1 MATLNDSIEIEAT
14 PEDVF
19 DWFKNLKTGEEYRA
33 WHPNHVDWYRV
44 KCEGGCVVT
53 AAISFRDVLSLK
65 KLCSKQLEGLKQ
77 HMREEGEN
85 LKKILESKES
95 D

>member
-1 MATLNDSIEIEAT
+1 
-14 PEDVF
+14 
-19 DWFKNLKTGEEYRA
+19 
-33 WHPNHVDWYRV
+33 
-44 KCEGGCVVT
+44 VVT
-53 AAISFRDVLSLK
+53 TTISFRDVLSLK